1 MENTYPFSTVL
12 SHDFSAGKFTI
23 LVLPSCLAEPGN
35 AAEVASVI
43 DAQIERTKP
52 RLVFFAGDVTRGLAD
67 ENALRAVLDV
77 VLAPIL
83 TRNLPFAHVFG
94 DTDSAA
100 GLSNET
106 AMAVYRSYPGCL
118 SVPGDADIDGCG
130 NYTLA
135 ILDAAER
142 SPIAWLCMLDSHS
155 AIHAYERK
163 YGKPDADG
171 AYPCAR
177 LPQPLYG
184 KYYMDGIHFCQ
195 TMYYCRASR
204 EIERVYG
211 EKQPAVLFFHMPP
224 PEFSLVVMNQGNCRV
239 TGIQREAVRTQVV
252 NGGIFASALDRGDVR
267 AIYAA
272 HSAVNNWY
280 GTFGGVRV
288 GQMMDLSTE
297 NSATVV
303 SIDADGTVSEAYST
317 IV

>member
-1 MENTYPFSTVL
+1 MENTYPFSAVL
-12 SHDFSAGKFTI
+12 PHDFSAGECTI
-23 LVLPSCLAEPGN
+23 LVLPSCLAEPAN
-35 AAEVASVI
+35 ADRIASVI
-43 DAQIERTKP
+43 DAQIARTKP
-52 RLVFFAGDVTRGLAD
+52 HLVFFAGDVTRGLA
-67 ENALRAVLDV
+67 EEQALRSVLDV

-118 SVPGDADIDGCG
+118 SVPGDAALDGCG
-130 NYTLA
+130 NYTVG
-135 ILDAAER
+135 IVDR
-142 SPIAWLCMLDSHS
+142 SGVGPIAWLCMLDSHS

-163 YGKPDADG
+163 YGRPDADG
-171 AYPCAR
+171 EYPRAR

-211 EKQPAVLFFHMPP
+211 GKRPAVLFFHMPP
-224 PEFSLVVMNQGNCRV
+224 PEFTLAVMNQGNCHV

-288 GQMMDLSTE
+288 GQMMDLGAE
-297 NSATVV
+297 NGATVV